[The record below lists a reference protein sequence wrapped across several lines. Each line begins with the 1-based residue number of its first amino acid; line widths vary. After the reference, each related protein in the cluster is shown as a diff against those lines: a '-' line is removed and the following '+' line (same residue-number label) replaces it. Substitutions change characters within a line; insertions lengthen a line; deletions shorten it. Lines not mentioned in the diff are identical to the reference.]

1 MPSTSDGRAWYCSPM
16 LTPDDL
22 LTIAPAAAKLAEGI
36 AEALRKDSDGGAKI
50 TREEGR
56 RILADARALVVVLAH
71 DIID

>member
-1 MPSTSDGRAWYCSPM
+1 M

-36 AEALRKDSDGGAKI
+36 ATALDKGSDGGAKI

-56 RILADARALVVVLAH
+56 RILADARELVVVLAR

>member
-1 MPSTSDGRAWYCSPM
+1 M

-22 LTIAPAAAKLAEGI
+22 LTIAPAAAKLATDI

-50 TREEGR
+50 TRKEGR
-56 RILADARALVVVLAH
+56 RILADARELVVVLAR

>member
-1 MPSTSDGRAWYCSPM
+1 M

-22 LTIAPAAAKLAEGI
+22 LTIAPSAATLAADI

-56 RILADARALVVVLAH
+56 RILADARELVAVLVREL
-71 DIID
+71 ID

>member
-1 MPSTSDGRAWYCSPM
+1 M

-22 LTIAPAAAKLAEGI
+22 LTIAPVAATLAADI

-56 RILADARALVVVLAH
+56 RILADARELVAVLVR
-71 DIID
+71 DVID

>member
-1 MPSTSDGRAWYCSPM
+1 M

-22 LTIAPAAAKLAEGI
+22 LTIAPAAAKLATGI

>member
-1 MPSTSDGRAWYCSPM
+1 M

-22 LTIAPAAAKLAEGI
+22 LTIAPAAAKLATDI

-50 TREEGR
+50 TREEGK
-56 RILADARALVVVLAH
+56 RILADARELVVVLAR